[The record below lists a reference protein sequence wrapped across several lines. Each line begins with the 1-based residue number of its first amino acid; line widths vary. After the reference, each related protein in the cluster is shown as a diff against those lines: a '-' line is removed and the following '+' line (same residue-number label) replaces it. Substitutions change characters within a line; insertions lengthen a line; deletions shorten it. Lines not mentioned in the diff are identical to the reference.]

1 MMRSP
6 MPSRRT
12 PLNPGTSRLRRG
24 ALVRNAEKTRQAAV
38 PKPRAPLVA
47 KRQSVTPEE
56 RQARKVVRARS
67 LGLCELDGRA
77 PATEMHHRRNRSQG
91 GAWTASN
98 LLHLCSA
105 HHLHVTTNP
114 QASRDQGWAVPSHR
128 EPSGVPV
135 WLARLGWV
143 FLDDHGN
150 YENEEA
156 A

>member
-1 MMRSP
+1 MKRGGPIARKTSL
-6 MPSRRT
+6 S
-12 PLNPGTSRLRRG
+12 PGTERLRRG
-24 ALVRNAEKTRQAAV
+24 VLVRNGEKTREAEKAR
-38 PKPRAPLVA
+38 KPA
-47 KRQSVTPEE
+47 KRDPAEAP
-56 RQARKVVRARS
+56 ARKAVRARS
-67 LGLCELDGRA
+67 LGLCELDGSA

-91 GAWTASN
+91 GGWTASN

-105 HHLHVTTNP
+105 HHLHITTHP
-114 QASRDQGWAVPSHR
+114 QVSREQGWSVPSHR

-135 WLARLGWV
+135 WIARHGWV